1 VKRILKG
8 YVNKYACWGFPGCR
22 KFLYQERMLL
32 DLGSHIAEG
41 QALPVFLIISLIF
54 NLPLKKYCAKA
65 CNLQINIRIDS
76 RPLIP

>member
-1 VKRILKG
+1 
-8 YVNKYACWGFPGCR
+8 
-22 KFLYQERMLL
+22 MLL